1 MMEVAD
7 KNEEESK
14 EQNNGGNQEQE
25 PQAEGENRVKE
36 EIKAEDIGVDINDHT
51 EVQLN

>member
-7 KNEEESK
+7 KNEGESK
-14 EQNNGGNQEQE
+14 EENNGGNQEQE
-25 PQAEGENRVKE
+25 PQAEGQNKEEE